1 VSLFHEAFI
10 FQADG
15 SELAEWGVRE
25 NDLVR
30 TDFVPVPDADA
41 AARAAAELVTGGLD
55 LLELYGFGPVAA
67 AKALDVTR
75 GEVPVGLVGVEDR
88 QVVRSRAVISPSPGA
103 DPAVDRYVHEGRG
116 GRMTVVSVPGPQAVP
131 ATAVELV
138 EEGVER
144 IDMCGGLGPVPAA
157 AAIEAVGE
165 RVCIGA
171 VMFGFES
178 LPGVAAYRARF
189 EQAMTS

>member
-10 FQADG
+10 FRADG

-25 NDLVR
+25 NDLAR

-41 AARAAAELVTGGLD
+41 AARAAADLATGGLD

-67 AKALDVTR
+67 VKILDVTR
-75 GEVPVGLVGVEDR
+75 NEVPIGLVGVEDR
-88 QVVRSRAVISPSPGA
+88 QVVGSRAVISPSPGA

-116 GRMTVVSVPGPQAVP
+116 GRMTVVSIPGPQAVP

-157 AAIEAVGE
+157 AAIEAVGG
-165 RVCIGA
+165 RACIGA